1 MRTRVLYLHG
11 LEENS
16 TSKKPAELVRG
27 DPSLDVLVPNL
38 RIFHLAS
45 NGLVASACRVLAPVA
60 SASFLL
66 SLFAF
71 GSVGYAAAASAT
83 IACLSV
89 ALKSVR
95 AQIFARSLDASYA
108 VAHRAVA
115 EFRPDVIVGFSWG
128 GALALRLV
136 EEGAW
141 SGPLL
146 LLGSAHRLLYRLAGR
161 MPFCAL
167 TTSLPK
173 RLTIVHGGADTLIPV
188 SDSLELAEAANV
200 KVDVVAMEPHKL
212 WGVAPRLAALVR
224 ELVEAPR

>member
-11 LEENS
+11 LEENAA
-16 TSKKPAELVRG
+16 SKKPAELQR
-27 DPSLDVLVPNL
+27 DSSIDVLVPDL
-38 RIFHLAS
+38 RIFHLS
-45 NGLVASACRVLAPVA
+45 PNGLVASACRVLAPVA
-60 SASFLL
+60 SACFLL

-83 IACLSV
+83 IAGLSI
-89 ALKSVR
+89 ALRSVR
-95 AQIFARSLDASYA
+95 ERIFALSLDASFA

-146 LLGSAHRLLYRLAGR
+146 LLGSAHRLLARLSGR
-161 MPFCAL
+161 KPFCAL

-173 RLTIVHGGADTLIPV
+173 RLAIVHGGADTLVPV

-212 WGVAPRLAALVR
+212 WAIAPRLAALVR